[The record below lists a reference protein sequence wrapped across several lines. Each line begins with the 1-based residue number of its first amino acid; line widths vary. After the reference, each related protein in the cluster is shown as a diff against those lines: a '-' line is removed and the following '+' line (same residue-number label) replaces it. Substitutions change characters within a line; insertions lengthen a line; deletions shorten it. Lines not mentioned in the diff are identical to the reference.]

1 MPKFKIITL
10 GCRVNQAESA
20 AIADRL
26 VEAHWEPAAPNEA
39 ADLCLINTCTVTRR
53 AAMQSRQA
61 IRRAILENSAAR
73 VAATGCYAA
82 TDPHALLKIKGLDG
96 LIAQKDKLC
105 LPDILPTA
113 AHPLSPSSPKADRG
127 NLKSPPIETAGSP
140 KPAPALPPTAA
151 RTRPLLKI
159 QDGCD
164 AFCTYCIVPYAR
176 GPSRSLPLPAVLDA
190 VSRLS
195 ARGFLEVVL
204 TGIHLGNYGK
214 DLSPRTSLTVLL
226 QALLERPDPIQIRLS
241 SIEPLELTDALIEL
255 AAQDERICRHFHVPL
270 QSGDAQV
277 LKRMGRPYSPEM
289 FSDRIARIRE
299 RLPEA
304 AIGADML
311 VGFPGETEAAFE
323 ATCALAEAL
332 PLTYLHVFP
341 FSARPGT
348 PACSFSDPVPAPR
361 ITERCARLRQ
371 LSGRKRL
378 AFHRRFIGRSLPVVT
393 ESRRDPQTGLLKGVS
408 SNYLPVLFAGGDEL
422 IHLRVEVYLSDADA
436 RRLTGALTSKPN
448 TRRLS
453 RLTNGR

>member
-1 MPKFKIITL
+1 MPADVAMPKFKIITL

-26 VEAHWEPAAPNEA
+26 VEAHWEPADPNEV

-61 IRRAILENSAAR
+61 VRRAIQEYPAAR

-82 TDPHALLKIKGLDG
+82 TDPQALLKIKGLDG
-96 LIAQKDKLC
+96 LIAQKDKLN
-105 LPDILPTA
+105 LPEILAPA
-113 AHPLSPSSPKADRG
+113 AQPLSPLFPKKG
-127 NLKSPPIETAGSP
+127 EELLKSPPIDAASSLKTVPAMPLTA
-140 KPAPALPPTAA
+140 T

-176 GPSRSLPLPAVLDA
+176 GPSRSLPLPAVLEA

-195 ARGFLEVVL
+195 ARGYLEVVL

-214 DLSPRTSLTVLL
+214 DLSPRASLTVLL

-241 SIEPLELTDALIEL
+241 SIEPLELTDALIDL

-277 LKRMGRPYSPEM
+277 LKRMGRPYSPET
-289 FSDRIARIRE
+289 FSDRITCIRE

-304 AIGADML
+304 AIGADVL

-323 ATCALAEAL
+323 ATCALAEVL
-332 PLTYLHVFP
+332 PLTYLHIFP

-348 PACSFSDPVPAPR
+348 PACGFSDPVPAPR

-371 LSGRKRL
+371 IGGRKRL

-422 IHLRVEVYLSDADA
+422 IHRRVEVHLSDADA
-436 RRLTGALTSKPN
+436 RRLIGS
-448 TRRLS
+448 
-453 RLTNGR
+453 LTNVARK

>member
-26 VEAHWEPAAPNEA
+26 VEAHWEPADPNEA

-61 IRRAILENSAAR
+61 IRRAIQENSAAH

-82 TDPHALLKIKGLDG
+82 TDPPALLKIKGLDG
-96 LIAQKDKLC
+96 LIAQKDKLN
-105 LPDILPTA
+105 LPEILAPA
-113 AHPLSPSSPKADRG
+113 AQPFSPLFPKEG
-127 NLKSPPIETAGSP
+127 GELFKSPPIEYAGSP
-140 KPAPALPPTAA
+140 KHAPALPLTAA

-214 DLSPRTSLTVLL
+214 DLSPRASLTELL

-241 SIEPLELTDALIEL
+241 SIEPLELTDTLIEL

-270 QSGDAQV
+270 QSGDAQI
-277 LKRMGRPYSPEM
+277 LERMGRPYSPE
-289 FSDRIARIRE
+289 DYGGRIARIRS

-304 AIGADML
+304 VQDTRHGIS
-311 VGFPGETEAAFE
+311 
-323 ATCALAEAL
+323 
-332 PLTYLHVFP
+332 HS
-341 FSARPGT
+341 FSATT
-348 PACSFSDPVPAPR
+348 P
-361 ITERCARLRQ
+361 
-371 LSGRKRL
+371 
-378 AFHRRFIGRSLPVVT
+378 
-393 ESRRDPQTGLLKGVS
+393 
-408 SNYLPVLFAGGDEL
+408 
-422 IHLRVEVYLSDADA
+422 
-436 RRLTGALTSKPN
+436 
-448 TRRLS
+448 
-453 RLTNGR
+453 

>member
-20 AIADRL
+20 AIANRL
-26 VEAHWEPAAPNEA
+26 AEAHWEPADPNEA

-61 IRRAILENSAAR
+61 IRRAIQQNPAAR

-96 LIAQKDKLC
+96 LISQKDKLN
-105 LPDILPTA
+105 LPEILAPA
-113 AHPLSPSSPKADRG
+113 AQPLPPLFPKDG
-127 NLKSPPIETAGSP
+127 GELLKSLPIEAAGSP
-140 KPAPALPPTAA
+140 KAAPTLPLTAA

-159 QDGCD
+159 QDGCN

-214 DLSPRTSLTVLL
+214 DLSPRASLTVLL

-241 SIEPLELTDALIEL
+241 SIEPLELTDTLIEL

-304 AIGADML
+304 AIGADVL

-323 ATCALAEAL
+323 ATCTLAEAL

-348 PACSFSDPVPAPR
+348 PACGFSDPVPVPC
-361 ITERCARLRQ
+361 ITQRCARLRQ
-371 LSGRKRL
+371 VGGHKRL
-378 AFHRRFIGRSLPVVT
+378 TFHRRFIGRSLPVVT

-422 IHLRVEVYLSDADA
+422 VHRRVEVHLSDADA
-436 RRLTGALTSKPN
+436 RRLIGSLTD
-448 TRRLS
+448 
-453 RLTNGR
+453 G

>member
-1 MPKFKIITL
+1 MPDDVAMPKFKIITL

-26 VEAHWEPAAPNEA
+26 IEAHWEPADPNEA

-61 IRRAILENSAAR
+61 IRRALQANPSAR

-82 TDPHALLKIKGLDG
+82 TEPQALLKIKGLDG
-96 LIAQKDKLC
+96 LIAQKDKLR

-113 AHPLSPSSPKADRG
+113 LHPLSPSLPKADRR
-127 NLKSPPIETAGSP
+127 NLKSAPIDAAGSL
-140 KPAPALPPTAA
+140 KPAPALPPIGA

-176 GPSRSLPLPAVLDA
+176 GPSRSLPLAAVLDA

-195 ARGFLEVVL
+195 AQGFLEVVL

-214 DLSPRTSLTVLL
+214 GLSPQASLTVLL

-241 SIEPLELTDALIEL
+241 SIEPLELTDTLIGL

-289 FSDRIARIRE
+289 FSDRIALIRD

-304 AIGADML
+304 AIGADVL

-323 ATCALAEAL
+323 ATCALVEAL

-348 PACSFSDPVPAPR
+348 PACGFSDPVPAPR
-361 ITERCARLRQ
+361 ITQRCARLRQ
-371 LSGRKRL
+371 IGGRKRL

-422 IHLRVEVYLSDADA
+422 IHRRVEVHLSDADA
-436 RRLTGALTSKPN
+436 RRLIGSLTD
-448 TRRLS
+448 
-453 RLTNGR
+453 G